1 MDEQSWEG
9 SLQIIVDLLVAQAE
23 AYAVIL
29 FGSYGTGH
37 VHSDSDIDIAFL
49 GDKKL
54 DSYEVFML
62 AQALA
67 CRVGKDV
74 DLIDLQAAS
83 TVMGAQIISSGK
95 ILYCSDHG
103 RRAEFFMRAFKEYA
117 LLNEEREGVLRAI
130 ERRGSV
136 YGN

>member
-1 MDEQSWEG
+1 MDDKSWEG
-9 SLQIIVDLLVAQAE
+9 SLQSIVDLLVSQAE

-29 FGSYGTGH
+29 FGSYGTGR
-37 VHSDSDIDIAFL
+37 VHSGSDIDIAFL

-62 AQALA
+62 AQVLA

-83 TVMGAQIISSGK
+83 TVMRAQIISSGTVVH
-95 ILYCSDHG
+95 CSDHG
-103 RRAEFFMRAFKEYA
+103 RRAEFFMRALKEYA
-117 LLNEEREGVLRAI
+117 LLNEERETVLRSI
-130 ERRGSV
+130 ERRNRV
-136 YGN
+136 YGY

>member
-1 MDEQSWEG
+1 MADQVREDF
-9 SLQIIVDLLVAQAE
+9 LKIIVDLLVAQAE

-29 FGSYGTGH
+29 FGSYGTGR
-37 VHSDSDIDIAFL
+37 VHSGSDIDIAFL

-62 AQALA
+62 AQVLA

-83 TVMGAQIISSGK
+83 TVMRAQIISRGK
-95 ILYCSDHG
+95 ILYCRDHG
-103 RRAEFFMRAFKEYA
+103 RRAEFFIRALKEYA
-117 LLNEEREGVLRAI
+117 LLNEERETVLRSI
-130 ERRGSV
+130 ERRGSI